1 MKVVTWN
8 VNSIR
13 ARLERLEA
21 FLERHDP
28 DVVCLQETKV
38 QDDSFPEQAIKDAGY
53 HVVFHGQKT
62 YNGVAILAKSEPEE
76 VVAAFEDGEDDSE
89 ARLLAATVDGVR
101 IINVYVPNG
110 KEVGHEKYDFKLR
123 WLERLSEFV
132 ANDAAP
138 DEELLICGDF
148 NVAPGDLD
156 VHDPK
161 KWDEKILCSTPE
173 RDALEALTEW
183 GLTDAFRHLY
193 PDEIQFSW
201 WDYRSLGFQKN
212 AGLRIDLFL
221 LSAPLLERC
230 TDVVIDREERKGQG
244 ASDHAPVIAVFE

>member
-38 QDDSFPEQAIKDAGY
+38 QDEAFPEQAVKDAGY

-62 YNGVAILAKSEPEE
+62 YNGVAILTKSEPEE

-101 IINVYVPNG
+101 IVNVYVPNG

-123 WLERLSEFV
+123 WLERLSEFI

-173 RDALEALTEW
+173 RDALEALTQW

-221 LSAPLLERC
+221 LSEPLLARC
-230 TDVVIDREERKGQG
+230 TDVIIDREERKGKG
-244 ASDHAPVIAVFE
+244 ASDHAPVIAEFE